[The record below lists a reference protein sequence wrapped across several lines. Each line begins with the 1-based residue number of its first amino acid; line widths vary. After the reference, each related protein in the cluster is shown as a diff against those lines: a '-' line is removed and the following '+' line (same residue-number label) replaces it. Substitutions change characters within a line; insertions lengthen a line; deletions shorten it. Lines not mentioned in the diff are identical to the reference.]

1 MAFTSLRNCSH
12 TNPGLGVRNRPR
24 YQGFELDIY
33 PSGKV
38 KSTYQIAIMA
48 CVVTTH
54 VNRAECQVLYQYY
67 FSHIPTHDRYTSLAI
82 TSPTPSNMCC
92 SKDQSQAQPT
102 EHHQQRST
110 VSYSAATSISGE
122 PTPRMLHARVA
133 SQVNV
138 APRIRNLGGHR
149 PISASGG
156 VCLWR
161 STTQLKGKAWLA
173 RLACVCTWM
182 NAVGENAKMD
192 RSIGGLDPMDV
203 TWVEGVRGT
212 ARLR

>member
-1 MAFTSLRNCSH
+1 MAFTSFRNYSH
-12 TNPGLGVRNRPR
+12 TNPRLSVRNRPR
-24 YQGFELDIY
+24 YQGFAPDIH
-33 PSGKV
+33 PSGKANP
-38 KSTYQIAIMA
+38 TYQIAIMA
-48 CVVTTH
+48 CVVTTQ
-54 VNRAECQVLYQYY
+54 VKCAKYQVLYQYY
-67 FSHIPTHDRYTSLAI
+67 FSHILTDDRYTSLAI
-82 TSPTPSNMCC
+82 TSPMLSNMCC
-92 SKDQSQAQPT
+92 SKDQSHAQPT
-102 EHHQQRST
+102 EHHQQRPT

-122 PTPRMLHARVA
+122 PAPRMLHARVA
-133 SQVNV
+133 SQVDV

-182 NAVGENAKMD
+182 NAVDEDAKMYG
-192 RSIGGLDPMDV
+192 SIGGLDPMDA